1 MARAFILLC
10 DSVGCGGG
18 PDAAEFVNID
28 VDTGETIPDTGSDTL
43 GNIAR
48 WRAQQDQ
55 PLHLPNLARLGLG
68 LACENAAGAV
78 PPGLEWPETGFTG
91 VVGSA
96 IETSRGKDTP
106 SGHYEIC
113 GSPVDFDWGYFP
125 REIPCFPDDLIA
137 KLIQE
142 CGLSGVLGNKHASGT
157 TIIAELGEEH
167 CRTDQPIVYTSADSV
182 FQIAAHEETF
192 GLQRLYDVCEAARKL
207 CDPLNIGRVIAR
219 PFIGTNANDFQRTGN
234 RKDYATPPPENN
246 LLDRVVQAG
255 GAVWSVGKI
264 EDIFAHRSISHRNKA
279 SGLEAL
285 WDGTLDAARRAG
297 DGDLI
302 FTNFVDFDSKYGHRR
317 LPGGYAEALEYWDS
331 RLPELFPLLRDGD
344 LVLWTA
350 DHGNDP
356 TWRGTDHTREQ
367 VPMLFFGPS
376 APKGVNLGT
385 SSTFAD
391 MGATLAKHLDLEHL
405 SDGNSV
411 L

>member
-10 DSVGCGGG
+10 DSVGCGGA
-18 PDAAEFVNID
+18 PDAADFFNID
-28 VDTGETIPDTGSDTL
+28 TDTGETIPDTGANTL
-43 GNIAR
+43 GNLAN
-48 WRAQQDQ
+48 WRAKHGS
-55 PLHLPNLARLGLG
+55 PLHLPHLSRLGLG
-68 LACENAAGAV
+68 LACQNATGEV
-78 PPGLEWPETGFTG
+78 PAGLEWPSSGYVG

-96 IETSRGKDTP
+96 IETSLGKDTP

-113 GSPVDFDWGYFP
+113 GSAVDVDWGYFP
-125 REIPCFPDDLIA
+125 REIPCFPDTLIEA
-137 KLIQE
+137 LTQE
-142 CGLSGVLGNKHASGT
+142 CGLGGVLGNKHASGT
-157 TIIAELGEEH
+157 AIINELGEEH

-192 GLQRLYDVCEAARKL
+192 GLARLYQVCEAARKL

-219 PFIGTNANDFQRTGN
+219 PFIGNDPSDFRRTGN
-234 RKDYATPPPENN
+234 RKDYAVPPPVNN

-255 GAVWSVGKI
+255 GLVWSVGKI
-264 EDIFAHRSISHRNKA
+264 EDIFAHRSISRTSKV

-285 WDGTLDAARRAG
+285 WDSTLDVARRAS

-302 FTNFVDFDSKYGHRR
+302 FTNFVDFDSKFGHRR
-317 LPGGYAEALEYWDS
+317 LPEGYASALEYWDS

-367 VPMLFFGPS
+367 VPMLFFGPA
-376 APKGVNLGT
+376 APKGMNIGT

-391 MGATLAKHLDLEHL
+391 MGATLAKHLQL
-405 SDGNSV
+405 SPLFGGNSV